1 MIPISKALT
10 SSLFLCTVVTS
21 LAGCTQRVGDFTL
34 ISTRNIDLSDAVV
47 DVRQGK
53 RVTEEDCALTLLI
66 FPLGRPDLETAVDS
80 ALQSGRGNIMVDQ
93 VSHLRWWYIPP
104 LVGQTCIVAEG
115 TVVNVAT
122 PDLKTSDRQ
131 L

>member
-1 MIPISKALT
+1 MTPISRVIATALVGIASV
-10 SSLFLCTVVTS
+10 SSM
-21 LAGCTQRVGDFTL
+21 AGCTQRFGDFTL
-34 ISTRNIDLSDAVV
+34 ISTRNVDLSNAVV
-47 DVRQGK
+47 DVRTGQ

-93 VSHLRWWYIPP
+93 VSYRRWWYIPL
-104 LVGQTCIVAEG
+104 LVGQECVVAEG

-122 PDLKTSDRQ
+122 PTKVPARPL
-131 L
+131 